1 MSSEGETTPGGP
13 GGMADRL
20 AQLRRDAQE
29 FEELVRQ
36 HRTDPI
42 PSSRPSDSPHPHP
55 DPSPSQPHSAY
66 DNGNRIL
73 RQLLK
78 SNKCKLDFDT
88 SLDKL
93 AQAKGLCKD
102 LKLKAEAT
110 KHEIDDC
117 LSHRIFQEA
126 LGGAEPSGPV
136 DTTSLEVLDAQ
147 TRAQLLLDAALEDE
161 RLVDLEGLAREAEEL
176 DRDYLSIAS
185 PTSRGTEKGRPKKP
199 GAS

>member
-1 MSSEGETTPGGP
+1 MSSEEERPN
-13 GGMADRL
+13 GMADRL

-42 PSSRPSDSPHPHP
+42 TQDPPTDASSTPL
-55 DPSPSQPHSAY
+55 DPPPSQPRSAF
-66 DNGNRIL
+66 DNGNRTL

-78 SNKCKLDFDT
+78 TNKCKLNFDT

-93 AQAKGLCKD
+93 AQAKELCKD

-126 LGGAEPSGPV
+126 LGGAEPLSPI
-136 DTTSLEVLDAQ
+136 DTTSLEALDAQ

-185 PTSRGTEKGRPKKP
+185 PISRGAEKGLPKKQ
-199 GAS
+199 AHHD